1 MQINCCS
8 RKLMKAYALLF
19 ILFSFYAC
27 GVPNEQYNAL
37 KNENLLLQAK
47 IDTLTNEVNDLKF
60 GAEALLK
67 KAKLKIKDGEYQA
80 AKELL
85 TTITDKYYN
94 SSEASTARELIIEVI
109 PKIEESAFETA
120 RSDPGTSLLESYI
133 QQYPNG
139 RFLNMAQQILEER
152 DWELAIKK
160 NRVADLQSFVT
171 KYPNSAH
178 VTEANEL
185 LIKYEVGEVFNG
197 THNSL
202 PPLQKEYD
210 ALGNNDVSV
219 HKVENLTSYTLTIL
233 YSGPEQRRLT
243 IPAKETKRIWLK
255 NGSYRIVASV
265 DAPNVTNCAG
275 EEYLTGSYSTSYFIS
290 SSRSSYPNSYSRSS
304 ASSYPASSYYD

>member
-1 MQINCCS
+1 MRINSHS
-8 RKLMKAYALLF
+8 RKLLKAYALLF
-19 ILFSFYAC
+19 ILCSFYAC
-27 GVPNEQYNAL
+27 GVPDEQYNAL

-67 KAKLKIKDGEYQA
+67 KAKLKMNNGEYQA

-85 TTITDKYYN
+85 TTITEKYYN
-94 SSEASTARELIIEVI
+94 SSEALTARDLIIEVI
-109 PKIEESAFETA
+109 PKIEESAFEIA
-120 RSDPGTSLLESYI
+120 RSNPGTSLLESYI

-139 RFLNMAQQILEER
+139 RFLNMALQILEER
-152 DWELAIKK
+152 DWELAIK
-160 NRVADLQSFVT
+160 NDRIADLQSFVT
-171 KYPNSAH
+171 KYPHSAH
-178 VTEANEL
+178 AAEANEL

-202 PPLQKEYD
+202 PPLRKEGD
-210 ALGNNDVSV
+210 AFGNKNVSV
-219 HKVENLTSYTLTIL
+219 HKVENLTSYTLTVL

-243 IPAKETKRIWLK
+243 IPEKGTKSIWLK

-275 EEYLTGSYSTSYFIS
+275 EEHLSGSYSTTYFIS
-290 SSRSSYPNSYSRSS
+290 STRSSY
-304 ASSYPASSYYD
+304 